1 MSSTKFIASTSLR
14 VAYPLLTNDRIFCMD
29 NESEMHEA
37 KARGAQRLVAWT
49 IDGTLVSLPE
59 AAQAWQLSLD
69 DFVAA
74 VGRGDVFEVW
84 LKDSPYIPAVLIDLG
99 PQQSAQICSTLEG
112 QSAISKL
119 VFLKR
124 SHGGLGGRTITEA
137 LQTGNS
143 MEDIRRLAHASV
155 LA

>member
-1 MSSTKFIASTSLR
+1 ME
-14 VAYPLLTNDRIFCMD
+14 
-29 NESEMHEA
+29 NEREMHEA

>member
-1 MSSTKFIASTSLR
+1 MA
-14 VAYPLLTNDRIFCMD
+14 
-29 NESEMHEA
+29 NEIEIHEA
-37 KARGAQRLVAWT
+37 WARGAQRLVMWT
-49 IDGTLVSLPE
+49 VDGTLVSLSV
-59 AAQAWQLSLD
+59 AAQAWQLSQD
-69 DFVAA
+69 DVVAA
-74 VGRGDVFEVW
+74 AGRGDVFEIW
-84 LKDSPYIPAVLIDLG
+84 IKDSPYIPAVLIELG

-137 LQTGNS
+137 LQSGNS

>member
-1 MSSTKFIASTSLR
+1 
-14 VAYPLLTNDRIFCMD
+14 MD

>member
-1 MSSTKFIASTSLR
+1 MSSTKFSASTPLR

-49 IDGTLVSLPE
+49 IDGTLVSLPV